1 MFSKSFVAVCCLAA
15 AQRCAADTLLS
26 SIHDN
31 FIVPALTEA
40 GLLSDYEVSVESIS
54 LMDASSGIEV
64 VSLHNGRPFDVI
76 AMLHWEEEVYNINS
90 TNTLL
95 WEMFVDGVAEDTG
108 SINLIEVR

>member
-1 MFSKSFVAVCCLAA
+1 MY
-15 AQRCAADTLLS
+15 S

-31 FIVPALTEA
+31 FIVPALTEK

-76 AMLHWEEEVYNINS
+76 AMLHWEEEVYDINS

-95 WEMFVDGVAEDTG
+95 WEMLVDGVAEDTG